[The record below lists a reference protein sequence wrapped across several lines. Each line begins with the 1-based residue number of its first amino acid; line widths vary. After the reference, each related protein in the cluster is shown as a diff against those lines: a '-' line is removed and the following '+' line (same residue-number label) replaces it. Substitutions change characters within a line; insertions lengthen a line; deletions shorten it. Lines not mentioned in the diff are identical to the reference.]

1 MTTSPERT
9 IKLVL
14 EYDGSAL
21 AGWQRQKNG
30 PTVQEHVEFALARML
45 GGRVEVVG
53 ASRTDAGVH
62 ASAQVAHFRT
72 SNTAIPEHGFRRGL
86 NSLLPPCVA
95 VVSARQV
102 GPEFH
107 ARFSALGKRYR
118 YALIAGRERSP
129 LMRARA
135 WHRPHRLDLDRM
147 RRAAAPLVGRHDFS
161 AFRAAGCG
169 AAHPVRRVTAIEI
182 DPRGRER
189 IDIEVR
195 GEAFLRNM
203 VRIIAGTLVEVG
215 ERRRE
220 PASVARVLEARD
232 RRHAGVTAPAHGL
245 TLVEV
250 MYERGPDCADTPAPG
265 GEARPRVGAS
275 GPGAARGRAPRE
287 RGEDTLGVSAPR
299 SDTF

>member
-220 PASVARVLEARD
+220 PASVQAALEAGD
-232 RRHAGVTAPAHGL
+232 RRRAGVTAPAHGL
-245 TLVEV
+245 TLIEV
-250 MYERGPDCADTPAPG
+250 MYERRECAAEAPPNGAPG
-265 GEARPRVGAS
+265 RSAAA
-275 GPGAARGRAPRE
+275 PGRAGARGPPSLNE
-287 RGEDTLGVSAPR
+287 RDDEPSGVSAPR
-299 SDTF
+299 PGAF